1 MTENKKFN
9 TIYLIYCFGIFTL
22 WGVLEI
28 IIMPYIEYYKFSEII
43 KEVFI
48 KIFVWLIPSV
58 ILQRHYNKLMFV
70 KKERI
75 FSFKGKW
82 TEFIIILCLFTIFH
96 IISSYVQNGEISISS
111 SFRISD
117 IIIACSVGISEEMV
131 FRGWL
136 LNSVLNEKNKYIAVI
151 INSFLFLA
159 IHFPV
164 WIRNG
169 VFLTYITNGAFLQI
183 MVLSIIFSFTFI
195 RSKNI
200 IVPAIIHAYWDLLCF
215 LI

>member
-1 MTENKKFN
+1 MTKYKKFN
-9 TIYLIYCFGIFTL
+9 TIYILYCLGLFTL

-28 IIMPYIEYYKFSEII
+28 VIMPYIEYYSFSDII

-48 KIFVWLIPSV
+48 KIFVWFIPAV
-58 ILQRHYNKLMFV
+58 VLQRYFNKFMFV
-70 KKERI
+70 KKESI
-75 FSFKGKW
+75 FSFKAKW
-82 TEFIIILCLFTIFH
+82 TECIIILFLFTVFQ
-96 IISSYVQNGEISISS
+96 IISVLVQNGGISIND

-136 LNSVLNEKNKYIAVI
+136 LNSMLNKKNKYTAVI
-151 INSFLFLA
+151 INSLLFLA

-164 WIRNG
+164 WIRKG
-169 VFLTYITNGAFLQI
+169 VFIVYITNGAFLQI
-183 MVLSIIFSFTFI
+183 IVLSTIFSLAFI
-195 RSKNI
+195 RSRNI
-200 IVPAIIHAYWDLLCF
+200 IIPAILHAYWDFLCF